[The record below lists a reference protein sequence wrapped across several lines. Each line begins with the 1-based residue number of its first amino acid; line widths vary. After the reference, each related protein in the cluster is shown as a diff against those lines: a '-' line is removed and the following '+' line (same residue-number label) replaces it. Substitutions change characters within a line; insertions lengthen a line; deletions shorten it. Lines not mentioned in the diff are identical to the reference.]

1 VNIYFSAGEPSGDLH
16 AASLIRQLRR
26 LQPDVTCA
34 GFGGPRMREAGCELL
49 HDMTALSVMLLGRA
63 IANVH
68 RFWRLYRRADE
79 YFRTERPDAVVLI
92 DFPGFNWWVARA
104 ARRHNIPVFYYGVPQ
119 LWAWGAW
126 RVGKMRRLV
135 DHALCQLPFEA
146 EWYTNRGCRATYV
159 GHPYFDH
166 LRTHDLDAEFVEKLQ
181 DDGAPLVTILPG
193 SRMQEVTNN
202 LPWFLKAAEIV
213 RREVSTSRFAVAS
226 FNEPQAELARKLV
239 AESGL
244 AARGIAIDVHVGRT
258 AELIHA
264 SRCCLA
270 CSGSVS
276 LELLYHTRPA
286 AILYYTSPLMRFLVL
301 HFLITVKYITL
312 VNLLANENPFTDH
325 PVPFDPNAPGAE
337 NVPYPEYPTCRD
349 ESVRLARHAILWL
362 TDEQAYQR
370 KTAQLAAL
378 RDSLAVSG
386 ASQTAALYIQRELSV
401 MTDTDLDLPAAA

>member
-1 VNIYFSAGEPSGDLH
+1 VNIFFSAGEPSGDLH
-16 AASLIRQLRR
+16 AASLIGQLRR
-26 LQPDVTCA
+26 LQPDVECA
-34 GFGGPRMREAGCELL
+34 GLGGPRMREAGCELL

-68 RFWRLYRRADE
+68 RFWRLYRQADE
-79 YFRTERPDAVVLI
+79 YLRTERPDAVVLI

-166 LRTHDLDAEFVEKLQ
+166 LRSHRLDADFLAKQKSAGE
-181 DDGAPLVTILPG
+181 PLVTILPG
-193 SRMQEVTNN
+193 SRSQEVANN
-202 LPWFLKAAEIV
+202 LPWFLKAAERV
-213 RREVSTSRFAVAS
+213 RREVPSARFAIAS
-226 FNEPQAELARKLV
+226 FNEPQAEKARKM
-239 AESGL
+239 
-244 AARGIAIDVHVGRT
+244 AAGSGIAAEVHVGRT

-276 LELLYHTRPA
+276 LELLYHVRPA
-286 AILYYTSPLMRFLVL
+286 AILYYANPLMAFLVL
-301 HFLITVKYITL
+301 RLLITVKYITL
-312 VNLLANENPFTDH
+312 VNLLADENPFTDH
-325 PVPFDPNAPGAE
+325 PVPFDPKSAGAE

-349 ESVRLARHAILWL
+349 ESARLANHVIEWL
-362 TDEQAYQR
+362 TDEQEYAR
-370 KTAQLAAL
+370 KTAQLSAL

-386 ASQTAALYIQRELSV
+386 ASQTAALYIQRELSALS
-401 MTDTDLDLPAAA
+401 DTDLDLPAAA